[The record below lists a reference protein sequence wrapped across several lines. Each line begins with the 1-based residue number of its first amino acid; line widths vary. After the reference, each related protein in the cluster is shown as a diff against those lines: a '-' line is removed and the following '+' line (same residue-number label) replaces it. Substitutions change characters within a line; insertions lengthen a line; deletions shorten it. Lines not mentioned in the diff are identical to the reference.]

1 MIAFDTF
8 AYIIIALSILYS
20 VWKGMVREAFS
31 LVALVAAYLLALN
44 FYADCASLIGEVIT
58 HVTVANILS
67 FIVLFVIGLL
77 FVALVGRVVKKFL
90 HSTHAISGW
99 DRLLGGFFGMVKG
112 VFLVIVCMFP
122 MQWFDET
129 YARWTE
135 DSLVAPYLEEWV
147 DDFREN
153 IDMEPGFTRTLP
165 GALRGIRQ
173 KIPSLDGIKEGMTR
187 QKEKFQKKISSLSEA
202 DLLPQEDYSD
212 EDRENLDKIL
222 SDIANEHHKENDS

>member
-8 AYIIIALSILYS
+8 AYIIIGLSILYS

-31 LVALVAAYLLALN
+31 LVALVTAYLLALN
-44 FYADCASLIGEVIT
+44 LYADCASLIGEVIT
-58 HVTVANILS
+58 NVTVANILS

-147 DDFREN
+147 DDFRKN
-153 IDMEPGFTRTLP
+153 VDMEPGFTRTLP
-165 GALRGIRQ
+165 GSLRGIRQ
-173 KIPSLDGIKEGMTR
+173 KIPSMDGIKKRMAR
-187 QKEKFQKKISSLSEA
+187 QKEKIQENISSLSEA
-202 DLLPQEDYSD
+202 DLPPQEDYTD

-222 SDIANEHHKENDS
+222 SDIANEHKENDS